1 MQDHIKTR
9 LDPVINQL
17 ENVLKNKG
25 YDAVINEHPQLLVD
39 IIHNLDKIK
48 GDCRMEEQNKVIKA
62 FLDARGIDE
71 QGVSKRQMNDLKLIF
86 DVVRIM
92 KEVLVSNEINV
103 KNVAERTKSK
113 DNNGRSI
120 SLATFYNNDK
130 LLYNFVDYLK
140 PENNVGARELLSK
153 AEAEIDALRSELK
166 RLRGQHELAR
176 TTNSSVPQC
185 IRTSDKT
192 KS

>member
-1 MQDHIKTR
+1 
-9 LDPVINQL
+9 
-17 ENVLKNKG
+17 
-25 YDAVINEHPQLLVD
+25 
-39 IIHNLDKIK
+39 
-48 GDCRMEEQNKVIKA
+48 MEEQNKVIKA

-153 AEAEIDALRSELK
+153 AEAEISQLKDINSKLVRRDIKAEAMQAEIDALRSELK
-166 RLRGQHELAR
+166 RLRGQHEQAR